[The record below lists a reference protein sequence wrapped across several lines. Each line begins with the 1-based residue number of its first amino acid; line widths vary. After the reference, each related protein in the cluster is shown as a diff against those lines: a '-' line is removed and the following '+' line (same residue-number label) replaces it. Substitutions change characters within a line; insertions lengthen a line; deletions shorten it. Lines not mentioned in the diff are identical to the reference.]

1 LRNMAKLKA
10 GILGAT
16 GVVGQRMIQLLEQH
30 PWFEVSAVCA
40 SDRSA
45 GQNYAQVT
53 RWTLECPIPEAV
65 AKMTV
70 QSCQPG
76 LDCDFVLSGLPS
88 SVAEE
93 TELQLAK
100 AGMPVLSN
108 ASSHRMKP
116 DVPLLIP
123 EINPNHL
130 DALQAQKQRMGGR
143 GFIVTNPNCS
153 AIGLVFPMAA
163 LQRTFGLEAVH
174 VVTMQALSGAGYPG
188 VASLDIIDNVVPGI
202 DLGGEDR
209 KIETEPLKILGEWRD
224 GRFVN
229 APTRISAMT
238 HRVNVR
244 DGHLEAVS
252 VKLGTKATREDV
264 ETAMRNFTSPIDELQ
279 LPSAPRPSIV
289 VETHIQRPQ
298 PRLDR
303 DRGQGMTVV
312 VGPVSPCAVL
322 DYKFRVLSH
331 NTIRGAAGA
340 AVLNAELMYRKGLIG
355 VGGPANA

>member
-1 LRNMAKLKA
+1 MNKLKVA
-10 GILGAT
+10 ILGAT
-16 GVVGQRMIQLLEQH
+16 GTVGQRMIQLLETH
-30 PWFEVSAVCA
+30 PWFEVSAVAA
-40 SDRSA
+40 SDNSA
-45 GQNYAQVT
+45 GKNYAQAT
-53 RWTLECPIPEAV
+53 RWLLETPIPESV

-76 LDCDFVLSGLPS
+76 LECDFVLSGLPS

-100 AGMPVLSN
+100 SGVPVLSN
-108 ASSHRMKP
+108 ASSHRMKS

-123 EINPNHL
+123 EINPDHL
-130 DALQAQKQRMGGR
+130 DALRLQKQRIGGR

-153 AIGLVFPMAA
+153 TIGLAFPLAA
-163 LQRTFGLEAVH
+163 LQRKLGLEAAH

-188 VASLDIIDNVVPGI
+188 VASLDIIDNVLPAI
-202 DLGGEDR
+202 DMGGEDR
-209 KIETEPLKILGEWRD
+209 KLETEPLKILGQWRD
-224 GRFVN
+224 GKFIN
-229 APTRISAMT
+229 APVRISAMT

-252 VKLGTKATREDV
+252 VKLSTKVSLEEV
-264 ETAMRNFTSPIDELQ
+264 EAAIRDFTSPIDELR
-279 LPSAPRPSIV
+279 LPSAPRPVMIL
-289 VETHIQRPQ
+289 ERHAQRPQ

-303 DRGQGMTVV
+303 DRGNGMAVV

-322 DYKFRVLSH
+322 DYKFRLLSH

-340 AVLNAELMYRKGLIG
+340 AILNAELMYREGLIG
-355 VGGPANA
+355 NH

>member
-1 LRNMAKLKA
+1 MTKLKV

-16 GVVGQRMIQLLEQH
+16 GTVGQRMIQLLERH
-30 PWFEVSAVCA
+30 PWFEVSAVAA
-40 SDRSA
+40 SDNSA
-45 GQNYAQVT
+45 GKNYAQVT
-53 RWTLECPIPEAV
+53 RWQLDVPIPDAV

-100 AGMPVLSN
+100 AGMAVISN

-123 EINPNHL
+123 EINPDHL
-130 DALQAQKQRMGGR
+130 DALDLQKQRIGSR

-153 AIGLVFPMAA
+153 TIGLVFPMAA
-163 LQRTFGLEAVH
+163 LDRKFKLEAVH

-188 VASLDIIDNVVPGI
+188 VPSMDILDNVLPSI
-202 DLGGEDR
+202 DMGGEDR
-209 KIETEPLKILGEWRD
+209 KIETEPLKILGKWRD
-224 GRFVN
+224 GKFVD
-229 APTRISAMT
+229 APMRISAMT

-252 VKLGTKATREDV
+252 VKLGTKASREEV
-264 ETAMRNFTSPIDELQ
+264 EAAIRDFSSPIDELK
-279 LPSAPRPSIV
+279 LPSAPRPVMLLESHV
-289 VETHIQRPQ
+289 QRPQ

-303 DRGQGMTVV
+303 GRGDGMAVV
-312 VGPVSPCAVL
+312 VGPVLPCAVL
-322 DYKFRVLSH
+322 DYKFRLLSH

-340 AVLNAELMYRKGLIG
+340 ALLNAELMYRKGFIG
-355 VGGPANA
+355 

>member
-1 LRNMAKLKA
+1 MAKLKV

-16 GVVGQRMIQLLEQH
+16 GTVGQRMIQLLEQH
-30 PWFEVSAVCA
+30 PWFEVSAVAA
-40 SDRSA
+40 SDNSA
-45 GQNYAQVT
+45 GKNYAQTT
-53 RWTLECPIPEAV
+53 RWMLETAIPAAV
-65 AKMTV
+65 ARMTV

-88 SVAEE
+88 SVAED

-108 ASSHRMKP
+108 ASSHRMKA

-123 EINPNHL
+123 EINPDHL
-130 DALQAQKQRMGGR
+130 DALTMQKQRTGSR

-153 AIGLVFPMAA
+153 TIGLVFPLAA
-163 LQRTFGLEAVH
+163 LERKFKLEAVH

-188 VASLDIIDNVVPGI
+188 VASLDIIDNVLPAI
-202 DLGGEDR
+202 DMGGEDH
-209 KIETEPLKILGEWRD
+209 KIETEPLKILGKWRD
-224 GRFVN
+224 GKFVDST
-229 APTRISAMT
+229 ARISAMT
-238 HRVNVR
+238 HRVHVR

-252 VKLGTKATREDV
+252 VKLATKASREEV
-264 ETAMRNFTSPIDELQ
+264 EAAIRNFSSPIDELQ
-279 LPSAPRPSIV
+279 LPSAPRPAVIL
-289 VETHIQRPQ
+289 ETHVQRPQ

-303 DRGQGMTVV
+303 DRGNGMAVV
-312 VGPVSPCAVL
+312 VGPISPCAVL

-340 AVLNAELMYRKGLIG
+340 AILNAELMYRKGLLG
-355 VGGPANA
+355 

>member
-1 LRNMAKLKA
+1 MKKLKV

-16 GVVGQRMIQLLEQH
+16 GTVGQRMIQLLERH
-30 PWFEVSAVCA
+30 PWFEVSSVAA
-40 SDRSA
+40 SDNSA
-45 GQNYAQVT
+45 GKNYAQAT
-53 RWTLECPIPEAV
+53 RWMLDTPIPESV

-70 QSCQPG
+70 QPWQPG
-76 LDCDFVLSGLPS
+76 LDCELMLSGLPS
-88 SVAEE
+88 AIAEE

-108 ASSHRMKP
+108 ASSHRMKA
-116 DVPLLIP
+116 DVPLLVP
-123 EINPNHL
+123 EINADHL
-130 DALQAQKQRMGGR
+130 DALELQRKRIGSS

-153 AIGLVFPMAA
+153 AIGLVFPLAA
-163 LQRTFGLEAVH
+163 LDRRFKVEAVH

-188 VASLDIIDNVVPGI
+188 VASLDILDNVLPSI
-202 DLGGEDR
+202 DMGGEDR
-209 KIETEPLKILGEWRD
+209 KIETEPLKILGKWSD
-224 GRFVN
+224 GHFVD
-229 APTRISAMT
+229 APMRISAMT

-252 VKLGTKATREDV
+252 VKLGRKASREEV
-264 ETAMRNFTSPIDELQ
+264 EAAFRDFTSPIDELQ
-279 LPSAPRPSIV
+279 LPSAPRPVMLLES
-289 VETHIQRPQ
+289 HIQRPQ

-340 AVLNAELMYRKGLIG
+340 AILNAELMYRKGLLG
-355 VGGPANA
+355 

>member
-1 LRNMAKLKA
+1 MAKLKV

-16 GVVGQRMIQLLEQH
+16 GTVGQRMIQLLEQH
-30 PWFEVSAVCA
+30 PWFEVSAVAA
-40 SDRSA
+40 SDNSA
-45 GQNYAQVT
+45 GKNYAQAT
-53 RWTLECPIPEAV
+53 RWMLETPIPAAV
-65 AKMTV
+65 AGMTV

-88 SVAEE
+88 AVAED

-108 ASSHRMKP
+108 ASSHRMKA

-123 EINPNHL
+123 EINPDHL
-130 DALQAQKQRMGGR
+130 DALEIQKQRIGSR

-153 AIGLVFPMAA
+153 TIGLVFPLAA
-163 LQRTFGLEAVH
+163 LDRRFKLEAVH

-188 VASLDIIDNVVPGI
+188 VASMDIIDNVLPAI
-202 DLGGEDR
+202 DMGGEDQ
-209 KIETEPLKILGEWRD
+209 KIETEPLKILGKWRD
-224 GRFVN
+224 GKFVD
-229 APTRISAMT
+229 APARISAMT

-252 VKLGTKATREDV
+252 VKLGKKASREEV
-264 ETAMRNFTSPIDELQ
+264 EASIRDFSSPIDEMK
-279 LPSAPRPSIV
+279 LPSAPRPVMIL
-289 VETHIQRPQ
+289 ETHVQRPQ

-303 DRGQGMTVV
+303 DRGNGMAVV
-312 VGPVSPCAVL
+312 VGPISSCAVL
-322 DYKFRVLSH
+322 DYKFRLLSH

-340 AVLNAELMYRKGLIG
+340 ALLNAELMYRKGLLG
-355 VGGPANA
+355 